1 MCQGEWASL
10 LEPIVRRAG
19 GIILDYQGK
28 DLKQELKADSS
39 TVTIAD
45 KASEQYLI
53 EQLTPLIQGAGFL
66 AEESGRK
73 TTDSPYCWVIDPLDG
88 TSNFAHG
95 LSYFCVSVGLMYDGQ
110 VQCGA
115 IYYPFADQFFFAQRG
130 KGAWCNGKR
139 LQVSQV
145 QAIERSF
152 VVTAL
157 PYRRNAIPDA
167 LGLANRI
174 AQVVSGMRYPGAIAL
189 DLAHVAMG
197 AFDGALY
204 ADASWWDLAAGVL
217 LVTEAGGK
225 VGTFDGPLVEKVS
238 TSCVAG
244 NKGIQEQLV
253 LLLN

>member
-1 MCQGEWASL
+1 MYQREWASV
-10 LEPIVRRAG
+10 LEPIVRQAG
-19 GIILDYQGK
+19 HIILGYQGK

-45 KASEQYLI
+45 KASERYLI
-53 EQLTPLIQGAGFL
+53 EHLTPLIEGASFL

-95 LSYFCVSVGLMYDGQ
+95 LSYFCVSVGLMYEGQ
-110 VQCGA
+110 IECGM
-115 IYYPFADQFFFAQRG
+115 IYYPFADQLFFAQRG
-130 KGAWCNGKR
+130 KGAWCNGER
-139 LQVSQV
+139 LRVSQID
-145 QAIERSF
+145 ALERSF

-157 PYRRNAIPDA
+157 PYRRNVIPHA
-167 LGLANRI
+167 LELANKV
-174 AQVVSGMRYPGAIAL
+174 AQVVGGMRYPGAIAL

-197 AFDGALY
+197 AFDGAIY
-204 ADASWWDLAAGVL
+204 ADASWWDLAAGVI

-225 VGTFDGPLVEKVS
+225 VTAFEGPLAEKLS

-244 NKGIQEQLV
+244 NKRVQEQLI